1 MRRLQKY
8 FLHLSF
14 FDITTIREIN
24 FRHVHILETCAKNV
38 AQSADEFFLIF
49 RISLNMK
56 KLNIK
61 KWHKVRK

>member
-49 RISLNMK
+49 EFHLI
-56 KLNIK
+56 
-61 KWHKVRK
+61 